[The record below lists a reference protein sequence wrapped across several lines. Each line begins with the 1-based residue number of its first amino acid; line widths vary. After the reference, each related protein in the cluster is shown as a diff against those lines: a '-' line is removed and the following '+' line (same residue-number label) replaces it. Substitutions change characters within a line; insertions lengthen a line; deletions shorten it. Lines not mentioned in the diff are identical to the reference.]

1 MKIQTIKYMFKEGF
15 LNAYRNKL
23 MSLISISMV
32 VIMLIIFGI
41 YNLFMLNL
49 NYNMKILKKDYQIQV
64 YCNEN
69 LQFNDPIITDIEN
82 EIKQNKNVQECIK
95 VSKEEAFEKLKST
108 LDDPSIVE
116 GMNNDFLPVS
126 FTVKLKDSTISLQT
140 SKELE
145 SITNIDK
152 VSFSQK
158 DMDFINTFSDWMYVS
173 SILIAI
179 ILLLS
184 SIFIIS
190 NTIRLTVF
198 SRRKDINIMKYVGAT
213 DGFIRGPFL
222 LEGAII
228 GAFGAIISFVV
239 VCYGYVTVTGTITD
253 KISSLG
259 IYSFNILP
267 LSGLALFLFILLF
280 SLGILVGIVGSIVA
294 IRKHL
299 RV

>member
-23 MSLISISMV
+23 MSLVSISMV

-69 LQFNDPIITDIEN
+69 LEFNDPIITDIEN
-82 EIKQNKNVQECIK
+82 QIKQNKNVQECIK
-95 VSKEEAFEKLKST
+95 VSKEEAFEKLQNT
-108 LDDPSIVE
+108 YLDDPSIVE

-145 SITNIDK
+145 SINNIKK

-158 DMDFINTFSDWMYVS
+158 DMDFINTFADWMYVS

-213 DGFIRGPFL
+213 DGFIRAPFL

-228 GAFGAIISFVV
+228 GAFGAIIAFVV
-239 VCYGYVTVTGTITD
+239 VCYGYVTVVRPISD
-253 KISSLG
+253 KIYSLG
-259 IYSFNILP
+259 ITFTILP
-267 LSGLALFLFILLF
+267 LSGLAIFLFLLLL
-280 SLGILVGIVGSIVA
+280 SLGILVGMAGSIVA